1 MDRENVNTGHQNFQE
16 KEAIKWENRFFIAF
30 SITWIAPL
38 VILAFQLSLVGNQI
52 NFDISKLNNW
62 ETIEV
67 TFSLPIKVFLLM
79 VTITTLLGVYSRS
92 LKFSEQLRLSRLQQ
106 GLAFEQ
112 LLLAKK
118 QAERVEEQLRL
129 SIKKEN
135 FMLYQEHKKQFY
147 EKLEDLLQIS
157 KSTFRLSVLS
167 EEENVLIFKD
177 KLYSVT
183 FPENSPK
190 SVENISL
197 KSSNIIYDKDSPLLD
212 LGLLNEVDRD
222 MSDKQLEEKL
232 RIFTANLSN
241 MGIAIKFYSKKNKKF
256 DGRVFYMDINRVITV
271 LGSFGLIEST
281 HKDALCE
288 SETYRLIFDKYEKVD
303 SNLDASQE

>member
-1 MDRENVNTGHQNFQE
+1 
-16 KEAIKWENRFFIAF
+16 
-30 SITWIAPL
+30 
-38 VILAFQLSLVGNQI
+38 
-52 NFDISKLNNW
+52 
-62 ETIEV
+62 
-67 TFSLPIKVFLLM
+67 
-79 VTITTLLGVYSRS
+79 
-92 LKFSEQLRLSRLQQ
+92 
-106 GLAFEQ
+106 
-112 LLLAKK
+112 
-118 QAERVEEQLRL
+118 
-129 SIKKEN
+129 
-135 FMLYQEHKKQFY
+135 MLYQEHKKQFY

-212 LGLLNEVDRD
+212 LGLLNEVDRG

-241 MGIAIKFYSKKNKKF
+241 MGIAIKFYSKKSKKF